1 MEHGVTV
8 VSPDWILDC
17 DSNGTRLSESS
28 YHPSLLEYEEETAA
42 AAASNDKPNGPSSV
56 RECEDK
62 DNFPVGE
69 NEVTESL
76 QNKAEEK
83 FPSTSTEETIMESNN
98 HLELKPQAW
107 NEDSTSSILEGII
120 FHIIDYP
127 VCVGEETIEKWK
139 KVDIFK

>member
-28 YHPSLLEYEEETAA
+28 YHPSLLEFEETV
-42 AAASNDKPNGPSSV
+42 ASSDKPNGPSSV
-56 RECEDK
+56 GECEDK
-62 DNFPVGE
+62 DDIPVEE
-69 NEVTESL
+69 NEVTEPL

-83 FPSTSTEETIMESNN
+83 FPSTSTEETIVESNN

-107 NEDSTSSILEGII
+107 NEDSTSSILEGIS

-127 VCVGEETIEKWK
+127 GCVGEETIEKWK
-139 KVDIFK
+139 KVNVLK